1 MEERT
6 FLSKICLAAISAS
19 KFVNFA
25 AVMDVEGKLIVAKYK
40 DIVYKQS
47 NLIARHPR
55 SYLFYLNYLA
65 PAIKKWSLCSNSNDN
80 PKLQFQS
87 LEITENIKIAKIKLP
102 KSNDKYLCVCV
113 DSPISYNEGI

>member
-47 NLIARHPR
+47 
-55 SYLFYLNYLA
+55 YLFYLNYLA

-87 LEITENIKIAKIKLP
+87 LEITDNIKIAKIKLP

>member
-6 FLSKICLAAISAS
+6 FLCKICLAAISAS

-25 AVMDVEGKLIVAKYK
+25 AVLDVEGKLIVAKCR
-40 DIVYKQS
+40 DITYNQS
-47 NLIARHPR
+47 NLIARYPR

-65 PAIKKWSLCSNSNDN
+65 PAIKKRSLCSNSKDN

-87 LEITENIKIAKIKLP
+87 VEIVDNIKIATIKLP
-102 KSNDKYLCVCV
+102 KSDDKYLCVCL
-113 DSPISYNEGI
+113 DSPISCSKGI

>member
-25 AVMDVEGKLIVAKYK
+25 AVMDVEGKLIVAKCR
-40 DIVYKQS
+40 DITYKQS
-47 NLIARHPR
+47 NLIAQYPR
-55 SYLFYLNYLA
+55 SYLFFLNYLA
-65 PAIKKWSLCSNSNDN
+65 PAIKKRSLYSNSNDN

-87 LEITENIKIAKIKLP
+87 VEIIDNIKIATIRLP
-102 KSNDKYLCVCV
+102 KSNDKYLCVCLDFPV
-113 DSPISYNEGI
+113 SCSKGI